1 MKSQL
6 QIAKNLA
13 ISLIIVFF
21 NNSCNSLD
29 PEVEISNS
37 NHNKINSRK
46 IVLFPTSAGQKDEYN
61 EDTKK
66 VHSNIV
72 TNLKKINGLDEVA
85 YGGIEIRK
93 IADSIS
99 KTLYHKIT
107 LDLLSNSENSLLKN
121 NTTFKIFLKKINK
134 KFGNYNLMITN
145 ISGDQD
151 SFFNNKEIVLII
163 GLYDIN
169 KFSWIYKVKASYNR
183 SKINNWPLILDI
195 LSSEGVN
202 AISVYHKS

>member
-183 SKINNWPLILDI
+183 SKINNWPLMLDI

>member
-21 NNSCNSLD
+21 NSSCNSLD
-29 PEVEISNS
+29 PEIEISNS

-107 LDLLSNSENSLLKN
+107 LDLLSKSENSLLKN

-195 LSSEGVN
+195 LSSEGIN

>member
-29 PEVEISNS
+29 PEVEISNN

>member
-13 ISLIIVFF
+13 IFLIIVFF
-21 NNSCNSLD
+21 NSSCNSLD
-29 PEVEISNS
+29 PEIEISNN